1 MTSIGAMIRREIPPG
16 EVADLAR
23 GIQHGFDELWLVED
37 LPYAGGI
44 SQAAVVLEAT
54 ATVTVGHGI
63 APAPFRNP
71 AALAMEWAT
80 LAEVYPGRFA
90 AGIGHG
96 VQTWMAQIGERVES
110 PLTLLRETI
119 QSVRGLLA
127 GDTVAIDGRYVRLD
141 NVALQFPPALIPR
154 VSAGVIGPRSLR
166 LSGEIADGTILS
178 EGHGPAE
185 IERARK
191 LTEQGRANARRIE
204 PHRLTVFAGFF
215 VGDPNGLA
223 EPNPDA
229 PTGWDAVATEP
240 GGAINKLQTLIDA
253 GADAVILVPF
263 GNNQAAQLHLA
274 ASEIVPHLVR
284 T

>member
-1 MTSIGAMIRREIPPG
+1 MTSIGAMIRREVPPRQ
-16 EVADLAR
+16 VADLAR
-23 GIQHGFDELWLVED
+23 AIQDGFDELWLVED

-54 ATVTVGHGI
+54 ATVLVGHGV

-80 LAEVYPGRFA
+80 LAEVYPGRLA

-119 QSVRGLLA
+119 QAVRGLLA
-127 GDTVAIDGRYVRLD
+127 GETVAIDGRYVRLD
-141 NVALQFPPALIPR
+141 HVALQFPPAQVPLL
-154 VSAGVIGPRSLR
+154 SAGVIGPKSLR
-166 LSGEIADGTILS
+166 LSGEVADGTILS

-185 IERARK
+185 IERARE
-191 LTEQGRANARRIE
+191 LTEQGRADAGRIE
-204 PHRLTVFAGFF
+204 PHRLTVFTGFF
-215 VGDPNGLA
+215 VGDPGGLA

-229 PTGWDAVATEP
+229 PAGWDAVTTDP
-240 GGAINKLQTLIDA
+240 GEAIGKLQALLDA

-263 GNNQAAQLHLA
+263 GKDHAAQLQLA
-274 ASEIVPHLVR
+274 ASEIVPRLVR
-284 T
+284 N